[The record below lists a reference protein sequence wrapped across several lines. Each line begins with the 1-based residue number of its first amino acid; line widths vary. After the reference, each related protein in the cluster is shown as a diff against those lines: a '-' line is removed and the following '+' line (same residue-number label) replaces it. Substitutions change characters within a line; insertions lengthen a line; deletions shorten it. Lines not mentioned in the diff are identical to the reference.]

1 MPSATSDG
9 KQRGTNMRSPIS
21 FDARKESHRFRLT
34 CRQATLAATGLLVG
48 LTAAVFVPGTVSAHD
63 NDRIRPCSLRT
74 LRGDFGLLAS
84 GTRLVPFGPNAGKT
98 ETVVGTGLRS
108 YDGSGG
114 FTERAADLHGQLTG
128 VTPDS
133 GGITGTYEVN
143 ADCTG
148 RSTRDVPGLPFPII
162 SNFVIVGGA
171 MQVKEAVMEPGPNV
185 ITVVLDRK

>member
-1 MPSATSDG
+1 MSDDKG
-9 KQRGTNMRSPIS
+9 ESDMRSPFWAI
-21 FDARKESHRFRLT
+21 L
-34 CRQATLAATGLLVG
+34 ATTGLIVG
-48 LTAAVFVPGTVSAHD
+48 LTAAVFMPGAVSAHD
-63 NDRIRPCSLRT
+63 NDRIRPCGPRT

-114 FTERAADLHGQLTG
+114 FTEHGADLHGQLTG

-148 RSTRDVPGLPFPII
+148 RSTRYVPGLPFPII

-171 MQVKEAVMEPGPNV
+171 TQVKEAVMEPGPNV
-185 ITVVLDRK
+185 ITLVLDRK